1 MDEAIR
7 QLSVYRDKYLA
18 NSKRIEHLEKQ
29 LGEALEELTAVRAV
43 LRDLR
48 RENDR
53 LAKRLVK
60 SQERTKELYLALRQV
75 VSKDHPVIKRKKY
88 VSDRR

>member
-7 QLSVYRDKYLA
+7 QLAIYRDKYLA
-18 NSKRIEHLEKQ
+18 GNKRIESLEKH
-29 LGEALEELTAVRAV
+29 LGEVLEELTAVRSV
-43 LRDLR
+43 MRDLR

-53 LAKRLVK
+53 LSKRLVK

-75 VSKDHPVIKRKKY
+75 VSRDHPAIRRKK
-88 VSDRR
+88 

>member
-7 QLSVYRDKYLA
+7 QLSIYRDKYLA
-18 NSKRIEHLEKQ
+18 GNKRIQSLEKH
-29 LGEALEELTAVRAV
+29 LGEVLEELTAVRAV
-43 LRDLR
+43 MRDLR

-75 VSKDHPVIKRKKY
+75 VTKDHPAIRRKK
-88 VSDRR
+88 

>member
-7 QLSVYRDKYLA
+7 QLAVYRDKYLA
-18 NSKRIEHLEKQ
+18 SSKRIEQLEKQ
-29 LGEALEELTAVRAV
+29 LGDSLEELTALRSV

-48 RENDR
+48 RESER

-75 VSKDHPVIKRKKY
+75 VTKDHPAIRRKKQ
-88 VSDRR
+88 

>member
-7 QLSVYRDKYLA
+7 QLAVYRDKYLA
-18 NSKRIEHLEKQ
+18 GNKRIESLEKQ
-29 LGEALEELTAVRAV
+29 LGDSLEELTVVRSV
-43 LRDLR
+43 LRDLS
-48 RENDR
+48 RENER

-75 VSKDHPVIKRKKY
+75 VTKDHPAIRRKK
-88 VSDRR
+88 

>member
-1 MDEAIR
+1 MSA
-7 QLSVYRDKYLA
+7 K
-18 NSKRIEHLEKQ
+18 IESLEKH
-29 LGEALEELTAVRAV
+29 LGEVLEELTAVRAV
-43 LRDLR
+43 MRDLR

-75 VSKDHPVIKRKKY
+75 VTKDHPAIRRKK
-88 VSDRR
+88 